1 MMEMQYLMMRQQTQQ
16 IEETNSRQLKLIESL
31 KENDQK
37 KALEELARKNEQ
49 ALKGVVIEFANFY
62 LEILETVY
70 DGDKYVILMVDRIC

>member
-1 MMEMQYLMMRQQTQQ
+1 MEMQYLMMRQQTQQ